1 MSCIDLLCQSPLYEA
16 GSRRD
21 ASRQYPAKYR
31 FMIAAITGLIAGI
44 IHVWSG
50 PDHLA
55 AIAPLA
61 VRRPVRSWIPGARW
75 GLGHSAG
82 VAVIGLLSLWLRD
95 LIPVN
100 LVSSWGER
108 LVGIM
113 LIAIGYWALRKAMR
127 IHAHEHEH
135 DGDRHVHLHAHTHS
149 TPHDQ
154 PTAHSHHTHAAFG
167 IGILHGLAGS
177 SHFLGVLPILA
188 FPTRLQAIGY
198 LAAFGIGTILSMA
211 TFSSLLGWLTSRWAG
226 GSAKIYRALMGAC
239 AASAMAVG
247 CFWLVH

>member
-1 MSCIDLLCQSPLYEA
+1 
-16 GSRRD
+16 
-21 ASRQYPAKYR
+21 
-31 FMIAAITGLIAGI
+31 MIAVLTGLIAGI

-61 VRRPVRSWIPGARW
+61 VRRPTRSWVPGARW
-75 GLGHSAG
+75 GFGHSAG

-95 LIPVN
+95 LIPIN
-100 LVSSWGER
+100 LVSDWGER
-108 LVGIM
+108 IVGVM
-113 LIAIGYWALRKAMR
+113 LIGIGCWALGKAFR

-135 DGDRHVHLHAHTHS
+135 DGDRHVHLHAHTH
-149 TPHDQ
+149 PVAHEQ
-154 PTAHSHHTHAAFG
+154 PAAHLHHTHAAFG

-188 FPTRLQAIGY
+188 LPTRVQALGY
-198 LAAFGIGTILSMA
+198 LVAFGAGTITSMA
-211 TFSSLLGWLTSRWAG
+211 SFSWLIGLLTTRWAT
-226 GSAKIYRALMGAC
+226 GSAKIYRGLMSVC

-247 CFWLVH
+247 CFWLLH

>member
-1 MSCIDLLCQSPLYEA
+1 
-16 GSRRD
+16 
-21 ASRQYPAKYR
+21 
-31 FMIAAITGLIAGI
+31 MIAAITGLIAGI

-61 VRRPVRSWIPGARW
+61 VRKPVRSWIPGARW

-113 LIAIGYWALRKAMR
+113 LIGIGYWALRKAMR
-127 IHAHEHEH
+127 VHAHEHEH
-135 DGDRHVHLHAHTHS
+135 DGDRHVHLHAHTHNVA
-149 TPHDQ
+149 HDQ
-154 PTAHSHHTHAAFG
+154 PTAHSHTHAAFG

-198 LAAFGIGTILSMA
+198 LTAFGVGTILSMA

-226 GSAKIYRALMGAC
+226 RSAKIYRGLMSAC